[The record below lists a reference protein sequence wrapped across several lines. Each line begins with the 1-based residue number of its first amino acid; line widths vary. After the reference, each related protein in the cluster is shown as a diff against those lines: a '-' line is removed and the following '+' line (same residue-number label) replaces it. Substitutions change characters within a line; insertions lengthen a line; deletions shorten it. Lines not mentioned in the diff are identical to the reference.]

1 MDDFHDKQTFHCYFE
16 LDEEPQDSMV
26 IATPFKKEKH
36 FYYNQKIVGFKVSG
50 YFQLGDFKYEFNK
63 NSTRSILDW
72 GGVFGLIKIYGTGVQ
87 VVE

>member
-36 FYYNQKIVGFKVSG
+36 FYYNQKIVGLKLV
-50 YFQLGDFKYEFNK
+50 DIFN
-63 NSTRSILDW
+63 
-72 GGVFGLIKIYGTGVQ
+72 
-87 VVE
+87 